1 MWGGRIAL
9 GPASASYANLNLKK
23 FSEGEGLGKRG
34 GWAGRGERVG
44 KRAGGRGL
52 DADFSIITD

>member
-1 MWGGRIAL
+1 MIEKLHFFAVWGGRIAL

-44 KRAGGRGL
+44 KGGGAGP
-52 DADFSIITD
+52 